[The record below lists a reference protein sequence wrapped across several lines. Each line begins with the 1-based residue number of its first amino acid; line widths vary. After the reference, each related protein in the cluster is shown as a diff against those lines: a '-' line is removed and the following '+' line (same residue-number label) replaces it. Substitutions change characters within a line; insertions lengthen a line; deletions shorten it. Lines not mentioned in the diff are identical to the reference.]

1 MRKTG
6 RKNALSLDTPS
17 DPPYISTVA
26 NFSPFWRRDAR
37 ANGSIPRL
45 VFTDATDPRILTA
58 IERIRSERI
67 ASPILVGQ
75 PEEIARSCREAGL
88 PAVDPAL
95 IAPLPDA
102 GRRER
107 DAQLLLARQ
116 SRRGATPADIQGQLN
131 DSLYQGIAMLLDN
144 RADGMI
150 AGSLRPTADVV
161 RAALQCIGPK
171 AGQRFV
177 AGHFLIETERLS
189 TTDKTPFLFAD
200 CAVMPEPSPRALAA
214 IAVGAAAS
222 YRFFTGQTPRV
233 ALLSFSTRGSAEHEL
248 VDRIREALTIIKGEH
263 PDMLVDGEIQVDA
276 AVDLDVARIKKA
288 SDSEVTGRANVFV
301 FPTLEAGHIGYKLVQ
316 RFGAARVA
324 GPLLWG
330 LDKPVSDL
338 SRGCTA
344 DEVADTAFCVSAM
357 TRGMN

>member
-1 MRKTG
+1 MTAVDR
-6 RKNALSLDTPS
+6 
-17 DPPYISTVA
+17 ISA
-26 NFSPFWRRDAR
+26 
-37 ANGSIPRL
+37 
-45 VFTDATDPRILTA
+45 
-58 IERIRSERI
+58 ERI
-67 ASPILVGQ
+67 ATPILVGQ
-75 PEEIARSCREAGL
+75 PDQIARSRRDAGL
-88 PAVDPAL
+88 PPVDTAL
-95 IAPLPDA
+95 IAPLADA
-102 GRRER
+102 ARREK
-107 DAQLLLARQ
+107 DAQLLFARQ
-116 SRRGATPADIQGQLN
+116 SKRGATMADVQAQLE

-150 AGSLRPTADVV
+150 AGSLRPTADIV
-161 RAALQCIGPK
+161 RAALQCVGPR

-177 AGHFLIETERLS
+177 AGHFLIETDQLM
-189 TTDKTPFLFAD
+189 TADKTPFLFAD
-200 CAVMPEPSPRALAA
+200 CAVMPEPSARALAA

-248 VDRIREALTIIKGEH
+248 VDRIREAARIIKGEH

-276 AVDLDVARIKKA
+276 ALNVDVARIKKA
-288 SDSEVTGRANVFV
+288 SDSEVAGRANVFV
-301 FPTLEAGHIGYKLVQ
+301 FPTLEAGNIGYKLVQ

-330 LDKPVSDL
+330 LDKPMSDL

-357 TRGMN
+357 TRGTN